1 MKRLHEEYLESLK
14 IKKEISRKNSIILS
28 SDNPKFKP
36 YMLHAHKR

>member
-14 IKKEISRKNSIILS
+14 IKKEISRKNGIILS
-28 SDNPKFKP
+28 SNNPNFKP